1 MCRNE
6 VPASLK
12 GITSKFAAN
21 LACRLRESYCALGGR
36 SKACLAYLRKISKQI
51 GVFWPSTMQRSHDLA
66 ARNLAF
72 AERTFAIQRPI
83 ELTARVDRVYD
94 DGHVLKL
101 LELKTRTTTKV
112 YLSDVFEL
120 SAQRLA
126 VRSNTGREVS
136 DQGYVLLLHPVTRRE
151 SLHRV
156 DLLPESS
163 VLGLAHRRQQLM
175 AGLAEPARPQNA
187 AVCKQCEYAAECA
200 RLVIDSST
208 ALQSTAKSPS

>member
-1 MCRNE
+1 
-6 VPASLK
+6 
-12 GITSKFAAN
+12 
-21 LACRLRESYCALGGR
+21 
-36 SKACLAYLRKISKQI
+36 
-51 GVFWPSTMQRSHDLA
+51 LA

-151 SLHRV
+151 TLHRV

-163 VLGLAHRRQQLM
+163 VLGEF
-175 AGLAEPARPQNA
+175 GPWT
-187 AVCKQCEYAAECA
+187 CA
-200 RLVIDSST
+200 
-208 ALQSTAKSPS
+208 